1 MGSATI
7 FPSTATEEIAME
19 SKWTSPKGQSILVPS
34 LMLWILNVLTFSGK
48 HFAIQVWKNA
58 SLWSFNNC
66 KPKNYQQICHG
77 IFNSEGPDRRTKL
90 LTEILV
96 LLARDLNWRNTSVC
110 SVFMVPKVVG
120 LEAIFN
126 FSGFAIRFW
135 GKTWKNDIFSEACK
149 MPKLFRKCRCE
160 KKFLVTVTPTK
171 LQSKNLEEAK
181 SGSRYRKWMLNNS
194 VTMCY

>member
-126 FSGFAIRFW
+126 FFRLRDPLLGKNMEKRHFLRSVQDAKTLSKMQVWKEISCHGHPHKVAKQKFGGSQIRL
-135 GKTWKNDIFSEACK
+135 KI
-149 MPKLFRKCRCE
+149 P
-160 KKFLVTVTPTK
+160 
-171 LQSKNLEEAK
+171 
-181 SGSRYRKWMLNNS
+181 
-194 VTMCY
+194 